1 MRIGDD
7 NVLLA
12 QQADLHMLHATGME
26 SYNRLDFTHC
36 HAYSAHSDLR
46 FDPKPEESPQA
57 SPSIPSAT
65 DGAGQNVPVLLLVAV
80 ELTTSI
86 SDQDSVGTLI
96 EGKVSSDVLRKGKLV
111 IPHGSA
117 VRGRIRRLERSP
129 GDGAFILA
137 LEFTEVDAPAGPLP
151 FYADLLRI
159 DKNPEIQ
166 PTFSERVLVSSSQGV
181 QAREEAI
188 TITELP
194 GVASLLV
201 SGTTFSIPNGFR
213 MVWRTR
219 GPIR

>member
-12 QQADLHMLHATGME
+12 QQAELHMLHATGME

-36 HAYSAHSDLR
+36 HAYSAHSDVH
-46 FDPKPEESPQA
+46 FDPPEEPTQT
-57 SPSIPSAT
+57 SIPNTA
-65 DGAGQNVPVLLLVAV
+65 DGAGQNVPALLLVTV

-86 SDQDSVGTLI
+86 SERDSVGKLI

-111 IPHGSA
+111 VPRGSA
-117 VRGRIRRLERSP
+117 VRGRIRRLERDQGGS
-129 GDGAFILA
+129 AFILA
-137 LEFTEVDAPAGPLP
+137 LEFTEVDLPAGPLP

-159 DKNPEIQ
+159 DKNPGIQ
-166 PTFSERVLVSSSQGV
+166 PSLFERVLVSAIKTG
-181 QAREEAI
+181 EE
-188 TITELP
+188 TIALPELP

-201 SGTTFSIPNGFR
+201 SGTSFTVPSGFR

-219 GPIR
+219 GRIQ

>member
-1 MRIGDD
+1 
-7 NVLLA
+7 
-12 QQADLHMLHATGME
+12 MLHATGLE

-57 SPSIPSAT
+57 SPSIPSPA
-65 DGAGQNVPVLLLVAV
+65 DDAGQNVPALLLVTV

-86 SDQDSVGTLI
+86 SAQDSVGKLI
-96 EGKVSSDVLRKGKLV
+96 EGKVAGDVLRKGKLV

-137 LEFTEVDAPAGPLP
+137 LEFTEVDGPGGPLP

-166 PTFSERVLVSSSQGV
+166 PIFSERVLVTG
-181 QAREEAI
+181 EG
-188 TITELP
+188 TITLLELP
-194 GVASLLV
+194 GVASLAV
-201 SGTTFSIPNGFR
+201 SGTTFTVPLGFR
-213 MVWRTR
+213 MIWRTR